1 MNPKDDM
8 AIQQAL
14 SQLGAQGP
22 GPAAPPPGGGMPPAG
37 GGMPPA
43 EGAMPPGPQQAPGEL
58 IICPNC
64 GHEFPY

>member
-1 MNPKDDM
+1 MPNPRDDM

-22 GPAAPPPGGGMPPAG
+22 GPAGPGAPPPGGMPP
-37 GGMPPA
+37 
-43 EGAMPPGPQQAPGEL
+43 EEAMPPGPQQAPGEM